1 MSFTCWNAPNVKYNM
16 LENQKV
22 NSTLESITIEKMYI
36 WKPDMLYLQAVIF
49 QAKTITSTHGKI
61 HTD

>member
-49 QAKTITSTHGKI
+49 QAKTITSTHSKI

>member
-1 MSFTCWNAPNVKYNM
+1 MSFTCWNVPNVKYNM

-22 NSTLESITIEKMYI
+22 NSTLESITTEKMYI
-36 WKPDMLYLQAVIF
+36 WKPDLLCLQAVIF
-49 QAKTITSTHGKI
+49 QAKTITSTRSKI

>member
-1 MSFTCWNAPNVKYNM
+1 MSFTCWNAPNVKHNM

-22 NSTLESITIEKMYI
+22 NSTLESITTEKMYI
-36 WKPDMLYLQAVIF
+36 WKPDMLCLEAVIF
-49 QAKTITSTHGKI
+49 QAKTITSTRSKI

>member
-22 NSTLESITIEKMYI
+22 NSTLESITTEKMYI

-49 QAKTITSTHGKI
+49 QAKTITSTCSKI

>member
-1 MSFTCWNAPNVKYNM
+1 MSFTCWNAANVKYNS

-22 NSTLESITIEKMYI
+22 NATLESITTEKMYI
-36 WKPDMLYLQAVIF
+36 WKPDMLYLQALIF
-49 QAKTITSTHGKI
+49 QAKTITSIHSKI